1 MSPKTQHTEQSA
13 VTCTHT
19 HKHAPEYCKMKAHVH
34 TQQSIVTRRHTHT
47 VDYCDMHTH
56 KYAHL
61 SECCNKHTHTNTVEY
76 CNIPK
81 SPCTAKVFLSR
92 SLCNNNFRQ
101 TFNTQLSAPGECP
114 AVFMIGNKVGGNMGI
129 RMEESSGTY
138 VSNVLVI
145 RAMTVGCLWQRE
157 ERV

>member
-1 MSPKTQHTEQSA
+1 MSPKMQHTEQSA

-19 HKHAPEYCKMKAHVH
+19 HKHTPEYCKMKAHLH
-34 TQQSIVTRRHTHT
+34 TQQSIATRRHTHT
-47 VDYCDMHTH
+47 VD
-56 KYAHL
+56 
-61 SECCNKHTHTNTVEY
+61 Y

-114 AVFMIGNKVGGNMGI
+114 AVLMIGNKVGGNMGI
-129 RMEESSGTY
+129 RMKESSGTY